1 MYDIIDICP
10 DGQVLPVTEAKKREL
25 GANNNVWGS
34 WGTMI
39 SSSSTVFI
47 IAKMPKCQDDKSQCE
62 K

>member
-25 GANNNVWGS
+25 GANNNVWG
-34 WGTMI
+34 TMI

-47 IAKMPKCQDDKSQCE
+47 IAKITKCQDAKSQCE